1 MAIGCANH
9 KELIVNFDKKIV
21 RMIDGEKAE
30 YGFLF
35 GNEKIVFIKSGAG
48 GSVIARENKYLKMA
62 HKLHERLGATVICSS
77 NPDIESYLSGET
89 LDEKAIHW
97 VVKQKGFVNFEV
109 YFIGNSDGAYK
120 NFALAK
126 KFPQTV
132 KFLGINT
139 SYIEVDELID
149 KLKDLS
155 DIDKIL
161 VCGTKDTDTMSY
173 VEPAKNAEIPNLKI
187 QLVEDA
193 NHEFS
198 NMIDRF
204 IDLVDLI

>member
-1 MAIGCANH
+1 M
-9 KELIVNFDKKIV
+9 KFDKKIV
-21 RMIDGEKAE
+21 RMIEGEKAE

-48 GSVIARENKYLKMA
+48 GSVVGRENKYLKMA
-62 HKLHERLGATVICSS
+62 HNLHQRLGATVICSS

-89 LDEKAIHW
+89 LDEKAINW
-97 VVKQKGFVNFEV
+97 VVKEKGFANFEV

-120 NFALAK
+120 NLSLAK

-139 SYIEVDELID
+139 SYIEIEELID
-149 KLKDLS
+149 KLNDLS
-155 DIDKIL
+155 IVEKIL
-161 VCGTKDTDTMSY
+161 VCGENDKDSMAY
-173 VEPAKNAEIPNLKI
+173 VELFKKAVIPNLKI
-187 QLVEDA
+187 QLATGA

-198 NMIDRF
+198 GMVEEF
-204 IDLVDLI
+204 INLADII